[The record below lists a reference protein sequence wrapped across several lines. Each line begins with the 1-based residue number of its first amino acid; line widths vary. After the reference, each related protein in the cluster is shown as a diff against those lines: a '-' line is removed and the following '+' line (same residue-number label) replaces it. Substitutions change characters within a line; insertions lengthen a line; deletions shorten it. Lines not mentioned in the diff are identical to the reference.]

1 MSDIFEGLNP
11 VQQQAVAQKD
21 GPILI
26 LAGAGSGKTK
36 VLTHKIAYLIQEG
49 VDPGNIL
56 AVTFTNKA
64 AGEMKERLA
73 GLLSQ
78 QTSGRQD
85 GRMKDISKVSSPKSK
100 VPAPAWVG
108 TFHATCSKILRRQI
122 HHLGYSNN
130 FAIYDSSDSLDLVK
144 QAMAELHIRAKED
157 RVNPNAVRATISSNK
172 NELVSPT
179 EYQRF
184 ASDYFQQKVAAI
196 YPIYQQ
202 KLQQNNALDF
212 DDLLILTIELFKQ
225 SPQIL
230 DYYQQ
235 MFRYIFIDEYQDTN
249 QAQYVLVK
257 LLAQKNRN
265 LCVVGDM
272 SQSIYSFRGATI
284 QNILNFEKDYPDAK
298 TFQLEQN
305 YRSTQ
310 NILTAATSVI
320 APNQKSHT
328 VLKLWTE
335 NDVGNAIIKYEAL
348 DEQEE
353 SRYIADR
360 IQELVSQTGSPFDL
374 SDFAILY
381 RTNAQSRVLEEALLR
396 RGLSY
401 RLVGGT
407 RFYDRKE
414 IKDILAYLRL
424 CVNPEDSVAFA
435 RVVNTPP
442 RGIGP
447 ATIRDG
453 GPKLDAFKR
462 TLEVF
467 HKASQEL
474 NVLELLDF
482 ILDKTSYK
490 AYLDDGS
497 DESQARWEN
506 VQELRTVAAE
516 FATAGPQESLQ
527 SFLENVALVEAETT
541 SKNQHADDQP
551 THGQVTLMTL
561 HAAKGLEFPV
571 VFIIGLEEG
580 IFPHSRALADPSE
593 MQEERRLAYVGVTR
607 AKQLLH
613 LTYTQ
618 SRILFGSRSAN
629 PVSRFVVDIPEDISE
644 SSYTQLSSSFGNQRA
659 YSNFNARD
667 PFGDGLPAKR
677 QALDLEQPQIL
688 TYLVGDYVQHAIFG
702 GGVVTAV
709 SRDVVEVDFITAGIK
724 KLDPA
729 FARLVKM

>member
-1 MSDIFEGLNP
+1 MSDIFSGLNP
-11 VQQQAVAQKD
+11 VQQQAVAQTD

-36 VLTHKIAYLIQEG
+36 VLTHKIAHLTNEG
-49 VDPGNIL
+49 VDSGNIL

-73 GLLSQ
+73 KLISQ
-78 QTSGRQD
+78 ETGKTS
-85 GRMKDISKVSSPKSK
+85 
-100 VPAPAWVG
+100 PAPAWVG

-122 HHLGYSNN
+122 HHLGYTNN

-144 QAMAELHIRAKED
+144 QAMTELNIRAKED
-157 RVNPNAVRATISSNK
+157 RVNPNAVRAAISSNK
-172 NELVSPT
+172 NELVSPAD
-179 EYQRF
+179 YQRF

-202 KLQQNNALDF
+202 KLQRNNALDF
-212 DDLLILTIELFKQ
+212 DDLLILTIELFRQ
-225 SPQIL
+225 SPTVL
-230 DYYQQ
+230 NYYQDL
-235 MFRYIFIDEYQDTN
+235 FRYIFIDEYQDTN

-257 LLAQKNRN
+257 MLAQKHRN

-284 QNILNFEKDYPDAK
+284 QNIINFEKDYPEAK
-298 TFQLEQN
+298 VFHLEQN

-310 NILTAATSVI
+310 NILTAATAII

-328 VLKLWTE
+328 ILKLWTE
-335 NDVGNAIIKYEAL
+335 NDVGHAIIKYEAL

-353 SRYIADR
+353 ARYIADR
-360 IQELVSQTGSPFDL
+360 IHELIRQSDNQLQL
-374 SDFAILY
+374 SDFAVLY
-381 RTNAQSRVLEEALLR
+381 RTNAQSRVMEEALLR
-396 RGLSY
+396 RGIAY

-424 CVNPEDSVAFA
+424 CVNPEDSVAFT

-467 HKASQEL
+467 QKASQEL

-482 ILDKTSYK
+482 ILDKISYK
-490 AYLDDGS
+490 SYLDDGS

-541 SKNQHADDQP
+541 SKNQSADPQAANDQI
-551 THGQVTLMTL
+551 TLMTL

-580 IFPHSRALADPSE
+580 IFPHSRAITDPSE

-613 LTYTQ
+613 LTYAQ

-629 PVSRFVVDIPEDISE
+629 PVSRFLADIPEDISE
-644 SSYTQLSSSFGNQRA
+644 ASYTQLSSSFGNQRM
-659 YSNFNARD
+659 YSSFNPRD
-667 PFGDGLPAKR
+667 PFGDGLPQR
-677 QALDLEQPQIL
+677 SQPSTDLPSP
-688 TYLVGDYVQHAIFG
+688 TYAIGDYVQHAIFG

-709 SRDVVEVDFITAGIK
+709 SRDVVEVDFITAGVK

>member
-1 MSDIFEGLNP
+1 MSDIFSGLNP
-11 VQQQAVAQKD
+11 IQQQAVAQKD

-36 VLTHKIAYLIQEG
+36 VLTHKIAHLINEG

-73 GLLSQ
+73 KLISQ
-78 QTSGRQD
+78 ETGKNS
-85 GRMKDISKVSSPKSK
+85 
-100 VPAPAWVG
+100 PAPAWVG

-122 HHLGYSNN
+122 HHLGYSNS
-130 FAIYDSSDSLDLVK
+130 FVIYDSSDSLDLVK
-144 QAMAELHIRAKED
+144 QAMAELNIRAKED

-172 NELVSPT
+172 NELVSPVD
-179 EYQRF
+179 YQRF

-196 YPIYQQ
+196 YPVYQQ

-212 DDLLILTIELFKQ
+212 DDLLILTIDLFRQ
-225 SPQIL
+225 SPTVL
-230 DYYQQ
+230 NYYQDL
-235 MFRYIFIDEYQDTN
+235 FHYIFIDEYQDTN

-257 LLAQKNRN
+257 MLAQKHRN

-284 QNILNFEKDYPDAK
+284 QNIINFEKDYSEAK
-298 TFQLEQN
+298 VFHLEQN

-310 NILTAATSVI
+310 NILTAATSII

-328 VLKLWTE
+328 ILKLWTE
-335 NDVGNAIIKYEAL
+335 NDVGHAIIKYEAL

-353 SRYIADR
+353 ARYIANR
-360 IQELVSQTGSPFDL
+360 IHELIQQSNNQLQL
-374 SDFAILY
+374 SDFAVLY
-381 RTNAQSRVLEEALLR
+381 RTNAQSRVMEEALLR
-396 RGLSY
+396 RGIAY

-424 CVNPEDSVAFA
+424 CVNPADSVAFT

-467 HKASQEL
+467 QKASQEL

-482 ILDKTSYK
+482 ILDKISYK
-490 AYLDDGS
+490 SYLDDGS

-541 SKNQHADDQP
+541 SKNQSASAQSTNDQI
-551 THGQVTLMTL
+551 TLMTL

-580 IFPHSRALADPSE
+580 IFPHSRAITDPSE

-613 LTYTQ
+613 LTYAQ
-618 SRILFGSRSAN
+618 SRILFGSRSVNA
-629 PVSRFVVDIPEDISE
+629 VSRFVADIPEDISE
-644 SSYTQLSSSFGNQRA
+644 ASYTQLSSSFGNQRT
-659 YSNFNARD
+659 YSSFNPFD
-667 PFGDGLPAKR
+667 PFGDGLPQKSRPSTDSPSPAY
-677 QALDLEQPQIL
+677 A
-688 TYLVGDYVQHAIFG
+688 VGDYVQHAIFG
-702 GGVVTAV
+702 GGVVTSV
-709 SRDVVEVDFITAGIK
+709 SRDVVEVDFITAGLK

>member
-11 VQQQAVAQKD
+11 VQQQAVAQTD

-36 VLTHKIAYLIQEG
+36 VLTHKIAHLIYEG

-64 AGEMKERLA
+64 AGEMRERLQRLLRPRPGGSGQEAA
-73 GLLSQ
+73 GPQ
-78 QTSGRQD
+78 
-85 GRMKDISKVSSPKSK
+85 SSVFSLQSSTA
-100 VPAPAWVG
+100 VPSWVG

-130 FAIYDSSDSLDLVK
+130 FAIYDSSDSLDVVK

-157 RVNPNAVRATISSNK
+157 RVNPNAVRAAISSNK
-172 NELVSPT
+172 NELVGPAD
-179 EYQRF
+179 YQRF
-184 ASDYFQQKVAAI
+184 VSDYFQQKVAAI

-212 DDLLILTIELFKQ
+212 DDLLTLTIELFRQ

-230 DYYQQ
+230 EYYQNL
-235 MFRYIFIDEYQDTN
+235 FHYIFIDEYQDTN
-249 QAQYVLVK
+249 QAQYILVT
-257 LLAQKNRN
+257 LLAKKNRN

-284 QNILNFEKDYPDAK
+284 KNIINFEKDYPEASV
-298 TFQLEQN
+298 FHLEQN

-310 NILTAATSVI
+310 NILTAATAII

-335 NDVGNAIIKYEAL
+335 NEMGEAIVKHEAL

-353 SRYIADR
+353 ARYIADR
-360 IQELVSQTGSPFDL
+360 IQDLTQQPGSSFVL
-374 SDFAILY
+374 NDFAVLY

-396 RGLSY
+396 RGLAY

-453 GPKLDAFKR
+453 GPKLEAFKR

-467 HKASQEL
+467 QKAGQEL

-482 ILDKTSYK
+482 ILDKTNYK
-490 AYLDDGS
+490 SYLDDGS

-541 SKNQHADDQP
+541 SKNQPADSDSAAD
-551 THGQVTLMTL
+551 QVTLMTL

-571 VFIIGLEEG
+571 VFMIGLEEG
-580 IFPHSRALADPSE
+580 IFPHSRALMDPSE
-593 MQEERRLAYVGVTR
+593 MQEERRLAYVGATR

-629 PVSRFVVDIPEDISE
+629 PVSRFVADIPEDISK
-644 SSYTQLSSSFGNQRA
+644 SSYTQQSTSFGSQRA
-659 YSNFNARD
+659 YSNYTISD
-667 PFGDGLPAKR
+667 PFGDGLPPKR
-677 QALDLEQPQIL
+677 QALDAGPPTPSYQ
-688 TYLVGDYVQHAIFG
+688 VGDYVQHATFG

-709 SRDVVEVDFITAGIK
+709 GRDVVEVDFVTTGSK